1 MRRPYAGSR
10 RCRSDRR
17 TLRGRRR
24 YSVPLLHGSTET
36 LATRPLEA
44 AHKSSGYSSW
54 RCPKNSSSLTTFS
67 CLMNTVSRCRCP
79 LPHHIPFLFSLH
91 SASPRGGGLSPIPTP
106 GLGLHKRFVGF
117 GWGSSG
123 LRLSY
128 RAVRDGSRDYGLNID
143 GCGLRGSTRDYLK
156 LDRAGDKS

>member
-1 MRRPYAGSR
+1 MQDRGDVGQIVEHLEGVVDILC
-10 RCRSDRR
+10 RCSMVLPRHSPRV
-17 TLRGRRR
+17 L
-24 YSVPLLHGSTET
+24 
-36 LATRPLEA
+36 LEA